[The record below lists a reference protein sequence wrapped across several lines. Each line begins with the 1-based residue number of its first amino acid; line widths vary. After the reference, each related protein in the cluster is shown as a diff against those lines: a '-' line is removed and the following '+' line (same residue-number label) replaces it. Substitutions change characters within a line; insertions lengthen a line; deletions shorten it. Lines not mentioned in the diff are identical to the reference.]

1 MSDTTPAP
9 AERAAGADARSGTF
23 RSVWRHRRWRW
34 LVGSTVVS
42 LFGDFLYWVA
52 LAVFLTSGSNPAVWL
67 SASFI
72 ARLVPYVVLGPIGGA
87 IADRVDRRTLL
98 VAVDLSR
105 GVLWLGIAGLVIGDA
120 PRGLVVGLLV
130 VHATLG
136 AIYMPARGS
145 AIPQI
150 VPEGDLAAANA
161 AEEGLAQLAWFVG
174 PAVGALLVTVLDVGV
189 VLLIDAATFFL
200 SAAMVAKLGPLKPAA
215 RGSGDDAGRSPRS
228 LVSGVLRDVKA
239 GAAFVF
245 GERGVRGLVV
255 LGAAALVAFGAE
267 QVLYVLVAS
276 DRLDLGAEG
285 VGYLLAAMGVGGV
298 LAAPFSARA
307 GNSANVGRWL
317 LGSGA
322 LITLPMLIIS
332 ITEHRAIV
340 FGSAVVEGAA
350 AVLFDVAMLTLLQRA
365 VAESAMGR
373 VFSVTDAIGALGQ
386 TIGSVGAPV
395 LVAAVG
401 VSIGL
406 RVAGGVLLTALVLL
420 APAVLALAARTDAER
435 RELLATTDELAAV
448 VELSSFERIEL
459 ERLARG
465 SSRRTVPAGTEVIV
479 AGDRPDDLYV
489 VRAGRL
495 HVAVDDRP
503 AGAGPP
509 PDLEPGDLFGEIGLL
524 RDIPRTA
531 TVTAAT
537 DVELTVIDGSVFVAV
552 ATPSAATAE
561 PLLGGMRARLTRTHP
576 HLVEREQQEPRVA

>member
-1 MSDTTPAP
+1 M
-9 AERAAGADARSGTF
+9 
-23 RSVWRHRRWRW
+23 
-34 LVGSTVVS
+34 VS

-87 IADRVDRRTLL
+87 IADRVDRRILL
-98 VAVDLSR
+98 VSIDLSR
-105 GVLWLGIAGLVIGDA
+105 GALWLGIAALVIGDA
-120 PRGLVVGLLV
+120 PRGVVVALLAV
-130 VHATLG
+130 NAALG
-136 AIYMPARGS
+136 AVYLPARAS

-150 VPEGDLAAANA
+150 VPESDLAAANA

-174 PAVGALLVTVLDVGV
+174 PAVGALLVTVLDTGV
-189 VLLIDAATFFL
+189 VLLIDAATFFM
-200 SAAMVAKLGPLKPAA
+200 SATMVARLGALRPAS
-215 RGSGDDAGRSPRS
+215 RGGADTGPESAPRS
-228 LVSGVLRDVKA
+228 LVRSVLGDVKA
-239 GAAFVF
+239 GASFVIR
-245 GERGVRGLVV
+245 ERGVRSLVV
-255 LGAAALVAFGAE
+255 LGAAALVAFGTE

-276 DRLDLGAEG
+276 ERLDLGAEG

-298 LAAPFSARA
+298 LAAPVAARA
-307 GNSANVGRWL
+307 GNSSNVGRWL

-322 LITLPMLIIS
+322 LIVVPMLIIS
-332 ITEHRAIV
+332 LSDSRAIV
-340 FGSAVVEGAA
+340 FPSAAFEGAG

-365 VAESAMGR
+365 VAESTMGR

-401 VSIGL
+401 VSVGL
-406 RVAGGVLLTALVLL
+406 RVASGVLAAALVLL

-435 RELLATTDELAAV
+435 RQLLATTDELAAV
-448 VELSSFERIEL
+448 RELSSFERIEL

-465 SSRRTVPAGTEVIV
+465 SSRRTVPAGTAVVV

-489 VRAGRL
+489 VRSGRL
-495 HVAVDDRP
+495 HVSVADQPTGAVQ
-503 AGAGPP
+503 P
-509 PDLEPGDLFGEIGLL
+509 PDLVAGDLFGEIGLL

-537 DVELTVIDGSVFVAV
+537 ETELTVIDGNVFVAV
-552 ATPSAATAE
+552 ATPSAATVE

-576 HLVEREQQEPRVA
+576 HLLEREAIA

>member
-1 MSDTTPAP
+1 MVSETTPAP
-9 AERAAGADARSGTF
+9 AERAAGADPRSGTF

-98 VAVDLSR
+98 VSIDLSR

-120 PRGLVVGLLV
+120 ARGVVVALLV

-136 AIYMPARGS
+136 AVYMPARGS

-174 PAVGALLVTVLDVGV
+174 PAVGALLVTALDVGV
-189 VLLIDAATFFL
+189 VLVIDAATFFL
-200 SAAMVAKLGPLKPAA
+200 SATMVAKLGPLKPAA
-215 RGSGDDAGRSPRS
+215 RASDDDARAPRS

-239 GAAFVF
+239 GATFVF

-276 DRLDLGAEG
+276 ERLDLGAEG

-332 ITEHRAIV
+332 LTEHRAIV
-340 FGSAVVEGAA
+340 FTSAVVEGAA

-365 VAESAMGR
+365 VVESAMGR

-386 TIGSVGAPV
+386 TVGSVGAPV

-435 RELLATTDELAAV
+435 RQLLATTDELAAV
-448 VELSSFERIEL
+448 EELSSFERIEL

-465 SSRRTVPAGTEVIV
+465 SSRRTVPAGATVIV
-479 AGDRPDDLYV
+479 AGDAPDDLYV
-489 VRAGRL
+489 VRDGRL

-509 PDLEPGDLFGEIGLL
+509 PDLGPGDLFGEIGLL

-537 DVELTVIDGSVFVAV
+537 DVELTVIDGNVFVAV

-576 HLVEREQQEPRVA
+576 HLVEREAVA